1 MGSDEGTWFE
11 LRSDSREARVE
22 RYRDRAVAEQAATA
36 MLIRQPE
43 LRFVDIA
50 EYEILGG
57 TAAEP
62 SIVNRI
68 TASHPPTPEEAAV
81 DDLHRLPRGDPEC

>member
-1 MGSDEGTWFE
+1 
-11 LRSDSREARVE
+11 
-22 RYRDRAVAEQAATA
+22 

-81 DDLHRLPRGDPEC
+81 DDLHRLPRGDPECRAAERRRRRPNPEELKPTPPTG